1 MCMHSLA
8 ITLEVSFL
16 RGRGRHGYSM
26 HETLLQE
33 ISFGRPKSNTMK
45 NMFFSTSEA
54 TPTLV
59 SETIS
64 LETLC

>member
-8 ITLEVSFL
+8 ITLAASFL
-16 RGRGRHGYSM
+16 RGRGAHGYSI

-33 ISFGRPKSNTMK
+33 ISLGRPKSNPMK
-45 NMFFSTSEA
+45 NMFFSTFKA
-54 TPTLV
+54 TPTLM